1 MAENSA
7 STFPDGEQSL
17 DPAEAGAGE
26 DAGVGELPPAID
38 LSSIPES
45 LPILPT
51 EDSVLYP
58 FTIVPLAFDEPYL
71 IAAVDEAMRRERMVG
86 VVMRRSPESAKKEKV
101 AREDLNAVGT
111 VAVIPRL
118 VKHPEA
124 GMRLLVQCVSR
135 FRIVELQRSDPFC
148 EASVLVL
155 TEADG

>member
-26 DAGVGELPPAID
+26 DAGVGERPPAID
-38 LSSIPES
+38 LSLIPDA

-101 AREDLNAVGT
+101 AREDLNDVGT
-111 VAVIPRL
+111 VAVIHRL

-124 GMRLLVQCVSR
+124 GDRKSTRLNSSHLVISYAV
-135 FRIVELQRSDPFC
+135 
-148 EASVLVL
+148 
-155 TEADG
+155 